1 MNRSVLANNIH
12 HQFWRKFII
21 CHQYTVAWVLKKELW
36 NMEERFLSRFPGLPV
51 IFEATTL
58 STLLL
63 LVRDTTFYN
72 VQCSETALRLIII
85 AQAQTI
91 SYLNSFFFIILDA
104 KQWRA
109 HGRSF
114 ERTFIV
120 SILNLLLGNWRGCD
134 LARSTLLASSLV
146 KCFRCDNH
154 DDWVWVHITSD
165 AHDIL

>member
-1 MNRSVLANNIH
+1 
-12 HQFWRKFII
+12 
-21 CHQYTVAWVLKKELW
+21 
-36 NMEERFLSRFPGLPV
+36 MEERFLSRFPGLPV

-104 KQWRA
+104 KQ
-109 HGRSF
+109 
-114 ERTFIV
+114 
-120 SILNLLLGNWRGCD
+120 
-134 LARSTLLASSLV
+134 
-146 KCFRCDNH
+146 
-154 DDWVWVHITSD
+154 
-165 AHDIL
+165 